1 MLKVRNEVFEK
12 PHDRVAV
19 RMAVHP
25 SPTSHPT
32 AAGTRSQRLP
42 SCPPADRPTTH
53 SLEAPVLPCRHAV
66 AAAASLP
73 TRRRPAAFLPP
84 GQQTSPE
91 SLEQPSGCLSSV
103 SSTQKVVGP
112 RGGPERKG
120 RPWQRPAG
128 RPTRGDPDLRPP
140 AVVASGLAVCPWP
153 LRPCPTPASPPVGN
167 PVLHPPAVQI
177 GVTLSAAAA
186 GCRTTAGVLPVFSLL
201 TRSL

>member
-1 MLKVRNEVFEK
+1 MRFLKNRTTGLQSGW
-12 PHDRVAV
+12 PSTL
-19 RMAVHP
+19 HP
-25 SPTSHPT
+25 YPTPQLLALGHRGFHR
-32 AAGTRSQRLP
+32 ARR
-42 SCPPADRPTTH
+42 PADRPTIH
-53 SLEAPVLPCRHAV
+53 SLEAPVLPYHHAV

-103 SSTQKVVGP
+103 SSTRKVVGP

-153 LRPCPTPASPPVGN
+153 LRPCPTPASPPARQ
-167 PVLHPPAVQI
+167 LA
-177 GVTLSAAAA
+177 TLS
-186 GCRTTAGVLPVFSLL
+186 S
-201 TRSL
+201 TRRPSR

>member
-1 MLKVRNEVFEK
+1 MRFLKNRTTGLRFGW
-12 PHDRVAV
+12 PSTL
-19 RMAVHP
+19 HP
-25 SPTSHPT
+25 YPTPQLLALGHRGFHR
-32 AAGTRSQRLP
+32 AR
-42 SCPPADRPTTH
+42 RPTTH
-53 SLEAPVLPCRHAV
+53 SLEAPVLPYHHAVAAV

-73 TRRRPAAFLPP
+73 TRRRPAAFLPL
-84 GQQTSPE
+84 GQQTFPE
-91 SLEQPSGCLSSV
+91 SPGQPSGCLSSV

-112 RGGPERKG
+112 RCGPESKG

-186 GCRTTAGVLPVFSLL
+186 GCCTTAGVLPVFSLL